1 MTEWFKTRLGKQVEK
16 VAVSNRLVDEPAY
29 VFTSQYGYSAHMEKI
44 NRAQAFANQ
53 EKASNYMLAKKHF
66 EINPNHPVMKEL
78 LQRIK
83 TSGGSPDKDT
93 EELADLIYDI
103 ALLNSGFS
111 IDDPTR
117 LNAKVQKLMKVGV
130 GLDADAECE
139 EYEVDLDEDP
149 AEEVEEKIPDDYDED
164 EKKEVDDTDE

>member
-117 LNAKVQKLMKVGV
+117 LNAKV
-130 GLDADAECE
+130 
-139 EYEVDLDEDP
+139 
-149 AEEVEEKIPDDYDED
+149 
-164 EKKEVDDTDE
+164 

>member
-1 MTEWFKTRLGKQVEK
+1 
-16 VAVSNRLVDEPAY
+16 
-29 VFTSQYGYSAHMEKI
+29 MEKI

-83 TSGGSPDKDT
+83 TSGGNPDQDT
-93 EELADLIYDI
+93 VELADLIYDI
-103 ALLNSGFS
+103 ALLNSGFV

-139 EYEVDLDEDP
+139 EFEVDLDEDP

-164 EKKEVDDTDE
+164 EKKEVDDTDEDL

>member
-1 MTEWFKTRLGKQVEK
+1 
-16 VAVSNRLVDEPAY
+16 
-29 VFTSQYGYSAHMEKI
+29 
-44 NRAQAFANQ
+44 
-53 EKASNYMLAKKHF
+53 MLAKKHF

-164 EKKEVDDTDE
+164 EKKEVDDTDEDL